1 MEKASKTN
9 NYHYNPK
16 LNGLAK
22 ANKKTLTKSAA
33 ALWKYLLK
41 SKQMMGFTFRR
52 ERPILN
58 YIVDFVCLEL
68 LLIIEVDGI
77 THENDFTKQKDEI
90 RDKTLHEIGFTVLR
104 FKSSEVLSQMK
115 HVKSDIE
122 NWIKESEKKSE
133 NSHT

>member
-9 NYHYNPK
+9 NYNPK

-41 SKQMMGFTFRR
+41 GQQMMGYKFRR

-77 THENDFTKQKDEI
+77 THENELAKQKDAL
-90 RDKTLHEIGFTVLR
+90 RDKQLNEIGFSVLR
-104 FKSSEVLSQMK
+104 FKSAEVLSQLEY
-115 HVKSDIE
+115 VKSDIE
-122 NWIKESEKKSE
+122 NWIKESGKHQKEQQ
-133 NSHT
+133 